1 MCVVVVVG
9 GGGVEVHVVQW
20 KECGTP
26 LLGKRGAGGVL
37 LDRERG
43 GAGARCLGTR
53 IDENLTGCSSL
64 LYVILQWT
72 NMPIHET

>member
-1 MCVVVVVG
+1 MCVVGGGGG

-43 GAGARCLGTR
+43 RAGAR
-53 IDENLTGCSSL
+53 
-64 LYVILQWT
+64 
-72 NMPIHET
+72 